1 MMKLFTTHWFPLR
14 LHSWGGLGS
23 QLHSI
28 LILIRLANRYPK
40 RQITLIHHT
49 SGVTRRYLETQVIPP
64 NIKAISI
71 DDYSFNEDKKIPSKD
86 FISNLMF
93 FVKNLRKQ
101 IALRTQFYK
110 IVNSEAQ
117 FAKLKPWTFDVRGHY
132 TFLHIDK
139 PELEQLHKLVFKDV
153 SSISQKSF
161 RFFLHFRL
169 GDLMNYENKTSINP
183 SSIGA
188 LLDRMSSSESLKDN
202 SLLIMSDSPEQINS
216 ELLPSLRKFNW
227 EISESKNLL
236 GLMYTAID
244 SEVFLGTNSKLS
256 IWIAAFRTTLYPT
269 RQSFLPMQIR
279 RNIAYLVDRQ
289 FLDNTIIFY

>member
-1 MMKLFTTHWFPLR
+1 MKLFTTQRFPLR

-28 LILIRLANRYPK
+28 LMSIRLANKYPK

-49 SGVTRRYLETQVIPP
+49 SGVTRRYLETQVIPTD
-64 NIKAISI
+64 IKAISI
-71 DDYSFNEDKKIPSKD
+71 DDYSLNEDNKIPRKD
-86 FISNLMF
+86 FINNLMF

-101 IALRTQFYK
+101 IALSTQFYK

-117 FAKLKPWTFDVRGHY
+117 FAKLKPWTSDVRGHY

-139 PELEQLHKLVFKDV
+139 LELEQLYKLVFKDV

-161 RFFLHFRL
+161 SLFLHFRL
-169 GDLMNYENKTSINP
+169 GDLMNYDNKASINP
-183 SSIGA
+183 SSIDA
-188 LLDRMSSSESLKDN
+188 LLDRMSSSASIKDK
-202 SLLIMSDSPEQINS
+202 SLLIMSDSPEQISS
-216 ELLPSLRKFNW
+216 ELLPSLRKFNF
-227 EISESKNLL
+227 EVSESKHLL

-256 IWIAAFRTTLYPT
+256 MWITAFRTALYPT
-269 RQSFLPMQIR
+269 KQSFLPMQIR
-279 RNIAYLVDRQ
+279 RNITYMVDRQ
-289 FLDNTIIFY
+289 FLDKTIIFY